1 VGHPQLSI
9 VIPAFNEATTITE
22 SICALDQALT
32 EAGIRFEV
40 IVVSDGSGD
49 LTAEVAR
56 RVANPHVRVVEY
68 ERNMGKGYA
77 LRTGSRVAS
86 GDWVAWFD
94 ADLDLAPDALPHFLA
109 TAQSEGADIV
119 IGSKRHPDS
128 VVDYPWQR
136 RAYSWLYQQLVRV
149 LLALNVRDTQ
159 VGIKLF
165 RQDALNAVLPVV
177 LVKRY
182 AFDLEVL
189 AVARRFGFSSVSE
202 QPVTLQ
208 YRFTGTGMNS
218 GAIANA
224 LVDTFA
230 VFYRL
235 RLLRY
240 YDRKRRLIRRIEACA
255 QEAAPSVTVAI
266 SGPGK
271 QATHEDLDHLSKCLS
286 RQTSVIS
293 VPRDEHDAHWLHDI
307 LDRSTGD
314 VIALLE
320 PGMRVSEGWAAAARD
335 LLRDPHVGVVAGP
348 TIPRLGDGPLHD
360 AAAILSES
368 RFGVGAARIRSHVG
382 ALREVDDFPAR
393 NLFLR
398 RVDLAEAL
406 EAGIAGPDEL
416 CRAVRDRTGHSVV
429 VSPDV
434 VALRPS
440 VPLFGPYLAQLWRAG
455 VDRGQRLGRR
465 HRLRR
470 HHLPPIILALGTA
483 AAVPAVVLGGPV
495 ATLVLVLG
503 AGYLAAVIVFAAVIA
518 LLHRRVRLA
527 LLCAVGAVASHL
539 VFGFGLLVG
548 VASRPFRRHVS
559 RPDAS
564 VPSPSRGT
572 D

>member
-1 VGHPQLSI
+1 MGHPQLSI

-22 SICALDQALT
+22 SIRALDQALT
-32 EAGIRFEV
+32 EAGVRFEV
-40 IVVSDGSGD
+40 IIVSDGSGD

-77 LRTGSRVAS
+77 LRTGSRAAS

-94 ADLDLAPDALPHFLA
+94 ADLDLAPDALPRFLD

-128 VVDYPWQR
+128 AVEYPWQR

-149 LLALNVRDTQ
+149 LFSLNVRDTQ

-165 RQDALNAVLPVV
+165 RREALGAVLPVV

-189 AVARRFGFSSVSE
+189 AVARRFGFSSISE

-208 YRFTGTGMNS
+208 YRFTGTGMNWS
-218 GAIANA
+218 AITNA

-235 RLLRY
+235 RLLRF
-240 YDRKRRLIRRIEACA
+240 YDRKRRLVRRIESCA
-255 QEAAPSVTVAI
+255 QEPAPSMTVAI
-266 SGPGK
+266 SGRGNR
-271 QATHEDLDHLSKCLS
+271 ATQEDLGHLSS
-286 RQTSVIS
+286 H
-293 VPRDEHDAHWLHDI
+293 VPRHTSIICVTRDERGVDWLHDI
-307 LDRSTGD
+307 LDRSSGE

-335 LLRDPHVGVVAGP
+335 LLRDPQVGVVAGP
-348 TIPRLGDGPLHD
+348 TIPRLGDGPFHD

-393 NLFLR
+393 NLFVR
-398 RVDLAEAL
+398 RFDLAEAL
-406 EAGIAGPDEL
+406 DHGISEPNEL

-434 VALRPS
+434 VALRS
-440 VPLFGPYLAQLWRAG
+440 TVPLFRPYLAQLWRAG
-455 VDRGQRLGRR
+455 VDRGHRLGRR
-465 HRLRR
+465 HPLRR
-470 HHLPPIILALGTA
+470 HHVPPVALALGTA
-483 AAVPAVVLGGPV
+483 TVIPAVLLGGPL
-495 ATLVLVLG
+495 AALLLVLG
-503 AGYLAAVIVFAAVIA
+503 VGYLAAVVVFAGIIA
-518 LLHRRVRLA
+518 LLHRRGRVA
-527 LLCAVGAVASHL
+527 ALCALGAVASHL
-539 VFGFGLLVG
+539 VFGVG
-548 VASRPFRRHVS
+548 VLTGLVARPFRRDLH
-559 RPDAS
+559 RPDS
-564 VPSPSRGT
+564 SLPKPSSGT